1 MKKSFSVL
9 TVVAVLC
16 FLLTMLFT
24 YLWSTLTTSAAGIFS
39 VLTFAAAAAFVVC
52 VGLISKK

>member
-16 FLLTMLFT
+16 FLFTMVFT
-24 YLWSTLTTSAAGIFS
+24 YLWCTLATSAAGIFS
-39 VLTFAAAAAFVVC
+39 VLTLAAAAAFVVC